1 MVSISGVCGDER
13 PPAGRRQSS
22 HREVRASVAAGRY
35 HSVYASLI
43 KLTLYN
49 KVPHYRSII
58 ICSGKRRPL
67 NAMTA

>member
-1 MVSISGVCGDER
+1 MVSISGVCGDEQ

-22 HREVRASVAAGRY
+22 HREVCGRVAAGRN
-35 HSVYASLI
+35 HKEHQSLI

-58 ICSGKRRPL
+58 ICSGTRRPL